1 MEQLVDIGSESVV
14 DSFLQRLLVHSP
26 VSDLHSVNHDHRNKF
41 AIELGPKRIVL
52 NGSFLRHDIGVV
64 LTHPINDRLRVVT
77 EVAPRLPDER
87 HGHRHVPHLMLNSMA
102 GDKSKR
108 SGVKPPAALVFVDID
123 NTLLPGAVVFL
134 FAIEAWRNGLLR
146 FSEVIPAMFEQRH
159 FKRRGESDHRVASIQ
174 ERALSLI
181 HGHSEEEFERVA
193 RLTFDKR
200 IRRRLFAEVTEVLSK
215 HRDAGHEVFLI
226 SASPQGL
233 VDVIAEKLG
242 LTGGVG
248 TQLEAEDGVFTG
260 RLVGELLRGDGKREA
275 ALELSRIHAVAL
287 ERCYAMADSMA
298 DLSLLE
304 SVGHP
309 MAVNPDQA
317 LHREAQT
324 RGWPVVWPAGTHRYR
339 RLRT

>member
-1 MEQLVDIGSESVV
+1 MV
-14 DSFLQRLLVHSP
+14 
-26 VSDLHSVNHDHRNKF
+26 
-41 AIELGPKRIVL
+41 
-52 NGSFLRHDIGVV
+52 
-64 LTHPINDRLRVVT
+64 
-77 EVAPRLPDER
+77 
-87 HGHRHVPHLMLNSMA
+87 

-108 SGVKPPAALVFVDID
+108 SGSKPPAALVFVDID

-146 FSEVIPAMFEQRH
+146 FSEVVPAMFEQRH
-159 FKRRGESDHRVASIQ
+159 FKRRGESDNRVASIQ

-181 HGHSEEEFERVA
+181 HGHSEDQFERVA
-193 RLTFDKR
+193 QLTFDKR
-200 IRRRLFAEVTEVLSK
+200 IRRRLFPEVTEVLDK
-215 HRDAGHEVFLI
+215 HLAAGHEVYLI

-248 TQLEAEDGVFTG
+248 TQLETRDGVFTG
-260 RLVGELLRGDGKREA
+260 QLVGELLRGDGKREA
-275 ALELSRIHAVAL
+275 ALTLSRTRGVDL
-287 ERCYAMADSMA
+287 DECYAMADSMA

-317 LHREAQT
+317 LHREAHT

>member
-1 MEQLVDIGSESVV
+1 
-14 DSFLQRLLVHSP
+14 
-26 VSDLHSVNHDHRNKF
+26 
-41 AIELGPKRIVL
+41 
-52 NGSFLRHDIGVV
+52 
-64 LTHPINDRLRVVT
+64 
-77 EVAPRLPDER
+77 
-87 HGHRHVPHLMLNSMA
+87 MA
-102 GDKSKR
+102 GDKSKS
-108 SGVKPPAALVFVDID
+108 SGSTTPAALVFVDID

-134 FAIEAWRNGLLR
+134 FAVEAWRNGLLR
-146 FSEVIPAMFEQRH
+146 FSEVVPAMFEQRH

-181 HGHSEEEFERVA
+181 HGHSEDEFERVA

-200 IRRRLFAEVTEVLSK
+200 IRRRLFPEVTEVLTR
-215 HRDAGHEVFLI
+215 HLEAGHEVFLI

-233 VDVIAEKLG
+233 VDVIAQKLG

-248 TQLEAEDGVFTG
+248 TQLETADGVFTG
-260 RLVGELLRGDGKREA
+260 RLEGSLLRGDGKREA
-275 ALELSRIHAVAL
+275 ALSLSRSHGVAL
-287 ERCYAMADSMA
+287 DQCYAMADSMA

-317 LHREAQT
+317 LHREAQS
-324 RGWPVVWPAGTHRYR
+324 RGWPVVWPAGSHRYR